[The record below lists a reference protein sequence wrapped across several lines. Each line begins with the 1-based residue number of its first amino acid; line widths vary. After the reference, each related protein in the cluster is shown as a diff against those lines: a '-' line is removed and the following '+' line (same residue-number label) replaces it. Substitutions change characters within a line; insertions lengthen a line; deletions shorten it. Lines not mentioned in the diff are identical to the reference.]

1 VLQVPELSDSTLS
14 LKDGVAV
21 LTFDRDDVRNALT
34 GTELNPDI
42 LAVSDWVHINHDV
55 GVLIV
60 TGTGRAFSS
69 GGNVKD
75 MLNKQGLFAGNP
87 IEMHDGYRHG
97 IQQMT
102 MAMYRVEVPTIA
114 AVNGAAIGAG
124 FDLACMCNIRLGS
137 EYAKVGETFVNL
149 GIIPGD
155 GGAWFLP
162 RIVGEQRA
170 AEMTFS
176 GRILEAQEALS
187 LGIFLELLPA
197 DQLMSRAL
205 EMAGQFAAKPREAL
219 RMSKRLLQS
228 AHRMG
233 LQDFLD
239 YCASQQGLCHTSDQ
253 HHNALAEFLKK

>member
-1 VLQVPELSDSTLS
+1 
-14 LKDGVAV
+14 
-21 LTFDRDDVRNALT
+21 
-34 GTELNPDI
+34 
-42 LAVSDWVHINHDV
+42 
-55 GVLIV
+55 
-60 TGTGRAFSS
+60 
-69 GGNVKD
+69 
-75 MLNKQGLFAGNP
+75 MGL
-87 IEMHDGYRHG
+87 
-97 IQQMT
+97 
-102 MAMYRVEVPTIA
+102 
-114 AVNGAAIGAG
+114 
-124 FDLACMCNIRLGS
+124 

-176 GRILEAQEALS
+176 GRILEAQEAHS
-187 LGIFLELLPA
+187 LGIFLEVLPA

-205 EMAGQFAAKPREAL
+205 EMAGQFATKPREAL

-253 HHNALAEFLKK
+253 HHNALEENMKK